1 MKQTQ
6 NNMASGHPLALLL
19 KMSVPIMISMT
30 VQSLYNI
37 VDSIFVARLGNEALS
52 AVSLVYPLQN
62 IILAIGVGFG
72 VGVCSIVSMDLGS
85 QNAENANRAASTG
98 MFLSFVHTLIY
109 TLVGLL
115 IAGPFLKMFTNNPN
129 TYAMGLSYANIVIAC
144 SFAQI
149 LQITFEKIFQA
160 LGRMVEVMLLLGVG
174 AVINIILDPIFIFG
188 LLGFPAMG
196 VAGAALA
203 TVIGQIVALAF
214 YVVVYLK
221 RKGGIALSLKNIHF
235 DKTMLKRMYSIGI
248 PSAIMIA
255 LPSLIVGALNAI
267 LLVFS
272 ELYVAVLGL
281 YFKLQTFIY
290 FPAGGIIQGVRPLIS
305 YNYGAKEHKRV
316 YRFIHLSLAIITGI
330 MAVGT
335 LGCELFPQQLLQLFN
350 DDPALLEGGVSALR
364 IIALGFL
371 FSGVSVVYA
380 GVFEAL
386 GKGRESLLISLI
398 RQVIVL
404 IPLSYLLSLIWGA
417 AGVWLAFPIAE
428 LCGCLMSWYLN
439 KTAVKTA
446 LQA

>member
-85 QNAENANRAASTG
+85 QNRENANRAASTG

-129 TYAMGLSYANIVIAC
+129 TYAMALSYANIVIAC

-203 TVIGQIVALAF
+203 TVIGQIVALLF

-305 YNYGAKEHKRV
+305 YNYGARENKRV
-316 YRFIHLSLAIITGI
+316 YRFIHLSLGIITGI
-330 MAVGT
+330 MAIGT
-335 LGCELFPQQLLQLFN
+335 LGCELFPQQILRLFN

-404 IPLSYLLSLIWGA
+404 IPLSYLLSLVWGA

-439 KTAVKTA
+439 ETAVKTA

>member
-115 IAGPFLKMFTNNPN
+115 IAGPFLEMFTNNPN

-290 FPAGGIIQGVRPLIS
+290 FPVSGIIQGVRPLIS
-305 YNYGAKEHKRV
+305 YNYGARENKRV
-316 YRFIHLSLAIITGI
+316 YRFIHLSLAIVTGI

-335 LGCELFPQQLLQLFN
+335 LGCELFPQQILRLFN
-350 DDPALLEGGVSALR
+350 DDAALLEGGVSALR

-404 IPLSYLLSLIWGA
+404 IPLSYLLSLLWGA

-428 LCGCLMSWYLN
+428 LCGCLTSWYLN

>member
-1 MKQTQ
+1 
-6 NNMASGHPLALLL
+6 MASGHPLALLL

-98 MFLSFVHTLIY
+98 MFLSFVHPLIY

-115 IAGPFLKMFTNNPN
+115 IAGPFLEMFTNNPN

-290 FPAGGIIQGVRPLIS
+290 FPASGIIQGVRPLIS
-305 YNYGAKEHKRV
+305 YNYGARENKRV
-316 YRFIHLSLAIITGI
+316 YRFIHLSLAIVTGI

-335 LGCELFPQQLLQLFN
+335 LGCELFPQQILRLFN
-350 DDPALLEGGVSALR
+350 DDAALLEGGVSALR

-428 LCGCLMSWYLN
+428 LCGCLTSWYLN

>member
-115 IAGPFLKMFTNNPN
+115 IAGPFLEMFTNNPN
-129 TYAMGLSYANIVIAC
+129 TYSMGLSYANIVIAC

-290 FPAGGIIQGVRPLIS
+290 FPVSGIIQGVRPLIS
-305 YNYGAKEHKRV
+305 YNYGARENKRV
-316 YRFIHLSLAIITGI
+316 YRFIHLSLAIVTGI

-335 LGCELFPQQLLQLFN
+335 LGCELFPQQILRLFN
-350 DDPALLEGGVSALR
+350 DDAALLEGGVSALR

-428 LCGCLMSWYLN
+428 LCGCLTSWYLN

>member
-6 NNMASGHPLALLL
+6 TNMASGHPLALLL

-115 IAGPFLKMFTNNPN
+115 IAGPFLEMFTNNPN

-174 AVINIILDPIFIFG
+174 AVINVVLNFFFIPIF
-188 LLGFPAMG
+188 G
-196 VAGAALA
+196 VNGAAFA
-203 TVIGQIVALAF
+203 TF
-214 YVVVYLK
+214 
-221 RKGGIALSLKNIHF
+221 
-235 DKTMLKRMYSIGI
+235 
-248 PSAIMIA
+248 
-255 LPSLIVGALNAI
+255 
-267 LLVFS
+267 
-272 ELYVAVLGL
+272 
-281 YFKLQTFIY
+281 
-290 FPAGGIIQGVRPLIS
+290 
-305 YNYGAKEHKRV
+305 
-316 YRFIHLSLAIITGI
+316 
-330 MAVGT
+330 
-335 LGCELFPQQLLQLFN
+335 
-350 DDPALLEGGVSALR
+350 
-364 IIALGFL
+364 
-371 FSGVSVVYA
+371 
-380 GVFEAL
+380 
-386 GKGRESLLISLI
+386 
-398 RQVIVL
+398 
-404 IPLSYLLSLIWGA
+404 LSYLVVFLLRVIDTRRFMPMHFYP
-417 AGVWLAFPIAE
+417 VRLLFNTVVLLAQAFIMVLE
-428 LCGCLMSWYLN
+428 IRGWIFFEIVL
-439 KTAVKTA
+439 TA
-446 LQA
+446 LMVIANMSAIWATVCQVLFRQKKTS